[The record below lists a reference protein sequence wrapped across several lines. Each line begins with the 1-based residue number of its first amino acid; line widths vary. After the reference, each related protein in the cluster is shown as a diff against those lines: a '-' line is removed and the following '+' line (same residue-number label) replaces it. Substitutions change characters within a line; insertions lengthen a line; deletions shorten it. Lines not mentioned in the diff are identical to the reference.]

1 MQWVP
6 APSAGLSRTHL
17 SYRDSF
23 ETITSKLALKKSN
36 AYRARFEMEFP
47 VQASAGLEGI
57 DVFNKFASG
66 FYGDGVTNGKIIF
79 ADPYS
84 ADNLFPPE
92 WASPGLWARGW
103 GRIHDAD
110 PIGVVSTAANS
121 YNLPPTTVNYTITD
135 SVVPDTRCWIAVPPG
150 YTLYWGLTGQPIVT
164 GRGLG
169 ARTIAADGTYGAIS
183 YTEGVDVTDPDRMQ
197 AVGVDGDSDCVAV
210 EFFLYGGSTGTLPV
224 TSMMAR
230 LFKTGVTPSGDL
242 SNHQH
247 GLGHHGLEF
256 TDDAMPQTYEYITG
270 TLKGLSTALEETL

>member
-47 VQASAGLEGI
+47 VQSATGLEGI

-84 ADNLFPPE
+84 TDNLFPPE
-92 WASPGLWARGW
+92 WASPGLWERGW
-103 GRIHDAD
+103 SRISDAD
-110 PIGVVSTAANS
+110 PTAVTSTAANAYS
-121 YNLPPTTVNYTITD
+121 LPPTSVNYTTTGE
-135 SVVPDTRCWIAVPPG
+135 VPDTRCWIAVPPG
-150 YTLYWGLTGQPIVT
+150 YTLYWGLTGQSMVAT
-164 GRGLG
+164 RGLG
-169 ARTIAADGTYGAIS
+169 ARAIAEDGTYGSITYAP
-183 YTEGVDVTDPDRMQ
+183 GVDVTDPARMQ
-197 AVGVDGDSDCVAV
+197 AVGFAGDSSCVAV
-210 EFFLYGGSTGTLPV
+210 EFFIYGINPGTLPV

-242 SNHQH
+242 STHQH

-256 TDDAMPQTYEYITG
+256 TDDAMPSTYEYITG
-270 TLKGLSTALEETL
+270 TMKGLSTALEETL